1 MCRLFG
7 FRSVLQSQVHRS
19 LVQAD
24 NALCTL
30 SEQHP
35 DGWGVAYY
43 VEGTPH
49 LTRSAVSALSDRVF
63 QRVSGVVASETVLAH
78 VRRATQGT
86 LSVLNCHP
94 FQHGRWVFAHNGDVP
109 NFARHRE
116 ALVSEVS
123 PRLRRYILG
132 ETDSEVI
139 FFLALTQLLRYG
151 ALSSR
156 YELSDV
162 VASLTTALELV
173 RKLCDREGAGG
184 EGSQSLLTCI
194 LTDGG
199 TMVGTQG
206 GKELHFSTYKT
217 RCGDRATCPSLSSS
231 CEAPSADGQ
240 VNHLIFSSQPLSGE
254 NVWHA
259 MSPGDVVAVDSR
271 MRLFQRR
278 ADPRG
283 VPASSSPSSQDAASG
298 RLVQLVGE

>member
-49 LTRSAVSALSDRVF
+49 VTRSAVSALSDRVF

-78 VRRATQGT
+78 VRKATQGT

-109 NFARHRE
+109 NFVEYRD
-116 ALVSEVS
+116 ALVQEVS

-132 ETDSEVI
+132 DTDSEVI
-139 FFLALTQLLRYG
+139 FFLVLTQLLRYG

-162 VASLTTALELV
+162 VSSLTTALDLV
-173 RKLCDREGAGG
+173 RSICDRPKADGA
-184 EGSQSLLTCI
+184 EPTKSLLTCI

-199 TMVGTQG
+199 TMVGTHG

-217 RCGDRATCPSLSSS
+217 RCSDRGACPNLSAS
-231 CEAPSADGQ
+231 CEGPTPDGQ
-240 VNHLIFSSQPLSGE
+240 VNHLIFASQPLSGE

-259 MSPGDVVAVDSR
+259 MSPGEIVAVDSR
-271 MRLFQRR
+271 MRLFDSAPERRGEQR
-278 ADPRG
+278 
-283 VPASSSPSSQDAASG
+283 AA
-298 RLVQLVGE
+298 LPLLALGE